1 MAWIGCHVAAVI
13 HRPIMDSPYQ
23 AFVERA
29 ARDPRAPFLI
39 APAAAELPYARDG
52 FRCSYGDTAAQ
63 VEAVKRAYAGAGY
76 GHGAR
81 VGLLLE
87 NRPDFFVHWL
97 ALNGLGAAVVPINPD
112 LQPGDLAHQL
122 AIAEPDLVVAL
133 PEKRGLVAAAGME
146 AGRIVPP
153 DGTLPRC
160 RAAVTRDHGAPNDE
174 CALLFTS
181 GTTGK
186 PKGCVLSNFYF
197 LHLARWYGAQG
208 GLAAIH
214 DGGEIAASPLPV
226 FHMNA
231 LACSTTGMILKGG
244 AVVPLDRFHAGR
256 WWRSIAEAK
265 ATIIHYLGVM
275 PAVLLKLPP
284 SREDRAHQV
293 RFGFGAGVDPDHH
306 AAFEARFGFPLVE
319 VWGMTEAGGAAVTT
333 TGTGPRHVGERCI
346 GRLGPEAE
354 YRIVDDDGRDAP
366 PGSPGEFIVRARG
379 PDPRRGFFSGYLKDE
394 RATDEAW
401 AGGWF
406 HTGDVVHA
414 DASGLLFFVDRKKN
428 IVRRSGENISVVEV
442 ESVLDSFLEIAAVAV
457 APVADEVRGEEVCAL
472 VRLARGTP
480 AAAEASAL
488 AQDLVA
494 RCAERLAYF
503 KAPGFIAF
511 VDALPVTATQKLQ
524 RGETRALAAR
534 LVTEG
539 GAIDLRAF
547 KAGTRTRQA
556 QASAANPKFA
566 PQLPRVR
573 LRTSGSK
580 RH

>member
-1 MAWIGCHVAAVI
+1 VET
-13 HRPIMDSPYQ
+13 PYQ
-23 AFVERA
+23 AFVDRA

-39 APAAAELPYARDG
+39 APAAAELSYARDG
-52 FRCSYGDTAAQ
+52 FRCTYGETAGE
-63 VEAVKRAYAGAGY
+63 VEAVKRAYAAAGY

-97 ALNGLGAAVVPINPD
+97 ALNGLGAAVFPINPD

-122 AIAEPDLVVAL
+122 AIAAPDLVVAL
-133 PEKRGLVAAAGME
+133 AEKRGLVAAAGMD
-146 AGRIVPP
+146 AARIVAP
-153 DGTLPRC
+153 DGTLPSC
-160 RAAVTRDHGAPNDE
+160 RAAVVRDHGAAADE

-197 LHLARWYGAQG
+197 LRLARWYGAQG
-208 GLAAIH
+208 GLAEIR
-214 DGGEIAASPLPV
+214 DREIAATPLPM

-244 AVVPLDRFHAGR
+244 AVVPLDRFHAQR
-256 WWRSIAEAK
+256 WWRTVAEAG
-265 ATIIHYLGVM
+265 ATIVHYLGVM

-284 SREDRAHQV
+284 APEDRAHRI

-319 VWGMTEAGGAAVTT
+319 VWGMTEAGGGAVTT
-333 TGTGPRHVGERCI
+333 TGAGPRHLGKRCI
-346 GRLGPEAE
+346 GRLGRESE
-354 YRIVDDDGRDAP
+354 YRVVADDGRDAP
-366 PGSPGEFIVRARG
+366 PGGPGELLVRARG
-379 PDPRRGFFSGYLKDE
+379 PDPRRGFFSGYLKDP

-406 HTGDVVHA
+406 HTGDVVRA
-414 DASGLLFFVDRKKN
+414 DADGLLFFVDRKKN

-442 ESVLDSFLEIAAVAV
+442 ESVLDAFPEVAAVAV
-457 APVADEVRGEEVCAL
+457 APVADDVRGEEVCAL
-472 VRLARGTP
+472 IKLARGVP
-480 AAAEASAL
+480 AAAEANAI
-488 AQDLVA
+488 AQDIVA

-503 KAPGFIAF
+503 KAPGYVVF

-534 LVTEG
+534 LVAG
-539 GAIDLRAF
+539 GSAIDLRAF
-547 KAGTRTRQA
+547 KAGTRMRQTR
-556 QASAANPKFA
+556 
-566 PQLPRVR
+566 
-573 LRTSGSK
+573 SGGN
-580 RH
+580 

>member
-1 MAWIGCHVAAVI
+1 VET
-13 HRPIMDSPYQ
+13 PYQ
-23 AFVERA
+23 AFVDRA
-29 ARDPRAPFLI
+29 ARDPQAPFLI

-52 FRCSYGDTAAQ
+52 FRCTYGETAGE
-63 VEAVKRAYAGAGY
+63 VDAVKRAYAAAGY

-97 ALNGLGAAVVPINPD
+97 ALNGLGTAAFPINPD
-112 LQPGDLAHQL
+112 LQAGDLAHQL
-122 AIAEPDLVVAL
+122 AIAAPDLVVAL
-133 PEKRGLVAAAGME
+133 PEKRGLVAAAGMD
-146 AGRIVPP
+146 AGRIVAP
-153 DGTLPRC
+153 DGTLPSC
-160 RAAVTRDHGAPNDE
+160 RAEITRDRGAASDE

-208 GLAAIH
+208 GLAEIRA
-214 DGGEIAASPLPV
+214 GGEIAATPLPM

-256 WWRSIAEAK
+256 WWRTVAEAG
-265 ATIIHYLGVM
+265 ATIVHYLGVM
-275 PAVLLKLPP
+275 PAVLLKLPRAP
-284 SREDRAHQV
+284 EDRAHRI

-319 VWGMTEAGGAAVTT
+319 VWGMTEAGGGAVTT
-333 TGTGPRHVGERCI
+333 TGMGPRHLGKRCI
-346 GRLGPEAE
+346 GRLGRESE
-354 YRIVDDDGRDAP
+354 YRVVADDGRDAP
-366 PGSPGEFIVRARG
+366 PGRPGELLVRARG
-379 PDPRRGFFSGYLKDE
+379 PDPRRGFFSGYLKDP

-406 HTGDVVHA
+406 HTGDVVRAA
-414 DASGLLFFVDRKKN
+414 DGLLFFVDRKKN

-442 ESVLDSFLEIAAVAV
+442 ESVLDSFPEIAAVAV
-457 APVADEVRGEEVCAL
+457 APVADDVRGEEVCAL
-472 VRLARGTP
+472 VRLARGVP
-480 AAAEASAL
+480 ARAEANAI
-488 AQDLVA
+488 AQDIVA

-503 KAPGFIAF
+503 KAPGYVAF

-534 LVTEG
+534 LVAG
-539 GAIDLRAF
+539 GSALDLRAF
-547 KAGTRTRQA
+547 KAGTRMRQA
-556 QASAANPKFA
+556 
-566 PQLPRVR
+566 R
-573 LRTSGSK
+573 SGGN
-580 RH
+580 

>member
-1 MAWIGCHVAAVI
+1 MET
-13 HRPIMDSPYQ
+13 PYH

-29 ARDPRAPFLI
+29 ARDPHAPFLI
-39 APAAAELPYARDG
+39 APAAAELPYAPDG
-52 FRCSYGDTAAQ
+52 FRCTYGATAAQ
-63 VEAVKRAYAGAGY
+63 VEAVKRAYAAAGY

-87 NRPDFFVHWL
+87 NRPDFFAHWL

-133 PEKRGLVAAAGME
+133 PEKRALVAAAGM
-146 AGRIVPP
+146 AARRIAPP
-153 DGTLPRC
+153 DGALPSC
-160 RAAVTRDHGAPNDE
+160 RAAVTRNHGEAADE

-186 PKGCVLSNFYF
+186 PKGCLLSNFYF
-197 LHLARWYGAQG
+197 LNLARWYGAQG
-208 GLAAIH
+208 GLAQIH
-214 DGGEIAASPLPV
+214 DGGEVAASPLPV

-256 WWRSIAEAK
+256 WGRTIADAG

-275 PAVLLKLPP
+275 PAVLLKLAP
-284 SREDRAHQV
+284 SPHDRAHKV

-333 TGTGPRHVGERCI
+333 TGTGERHIGKRCI
-346 GRLGPEAE
+346 GRLKPEAE
-354 YRIVDDDGRDAP
+354 YRIVGDDGRDAP

-379 PDPRRGFFSGYLKDE
+379 RDPRRGFFSGYLKDE
-394 RATDEAW
+394 RATEEAC

-406 HTGDVVHA
+406 HTGDVVRA
-414 DASGLLFFVDRKKN
+414 DADGLLFFLDRKKN

-442 ESVLDSFLEIAAVAV
+442 ESVLDSLAEIAAVAV
-457 APVADEVRGEEVCAL
+457 APVPDEVRGV
-472 VRLARGTP
+472 VRLARGAP
-480 AAAEASAL
+480 GAGDAVAL
-488 AQDLVA
+488 AQLIVA

-503 KAPGFIAF
+503 KAPGYVAF

-534 LVTEG
+534 LVESG
-539 GAIDLRAF
+539 SALDLRAF
-547 KAGTRTRQA
+547 KAATRMRQPA
-556 QASAANPKFA
+556 
-566 PQLPRVR
+566 
-573 LRTSGSK
+573 TSE
-580 RH
+580 

>member
-1 MAWIGCHVAAVI
+1 MHT
-13 HRPIMDSPYQ
+13 PYQ

-29 ARDPRAPFLI
+29 ARNPDAPFLI
-39 APAAAELPYARDG
+39 APAAAELPYARGG
-52 FRCSYGDTAAQ
+52 FRCSYDETAGE
-63 VEAVKRAYAGAGY
+63 VEAVRRAYAAAGY

-87 NRPDFFVHWL
+87 NRPDFFAHWL

-112 LQPGDLAHQL
+112 LQAGDLAHQL

-133 PEKRGLVAAAGME
+133 PQMRGLVAAAGMDP
-146 AGRIVPP
+146 GRIVSP
-153 DGTLPRC
+153 DGALPRC
-160 RAAVTRDHGAPNDE
+160 RAAVTRDHGEAADE

-197 LHLARWYGAQG
+197 LNLARWYGAQG
-208 GLAAIH
+208 GLAEIR
-214 DGGEIAASPLPV
+214 DGGEVAATPLPV

-244 AVVPLDRFHAGR
+244 ALVPLDRFHAGR
-256 WWRSIAEAK
+256 WWRSIAEAG

-284 SREDRAHQV
+284 APDDRAHKV

-333 TGTGPRHVGERCI
+333 TGSGERHIGKRCI

-354 YRIVDDDGRDAP
+354 YRIVGDDGRDAP
-366 PGSPGEFIVRARG
+366 SGSPGEFLVRARG
-379 PDPRRGFFSGYLKDE
+379 LDPRRGFFSGYLKDA

-406 HTGDVVHA
+406 NTGDVVRA
-414 DASGLLFFVDRKKN
+414 DADGLLFFVDRKKN

-442 ESVLDSFLEIAAVAV
+442 ESVLDSFPEIAAVAV
-457 APVADEVRGEEVCAL
+457 APVADDVRGEEVCAL
-472 VRLARGTP
+472 VRLARGLP
-480 AAAEASAL
+480 GAGEAAAL
-488 AQDLVA
+488 AQDIVA

-503 KAPGFIAF
+503 KVPGYVAF
-511 VDALPVTATQKLQ
+511 VDELPVTATQKLQ

-534 LVTEG
+534 RLADG
-539 GAIDLRAF
+539 SAIDLRAF
-547 KAGTRTRQA
+547 KADTRMRQA
-556 QASAANPKFA
+556 
-566 PQLPRVR
+566 
-573 LRTSGSK
+573 RTG
-580 RH
+580 

>member
-1 MAWIGCHVAAVI
+1 MN
-13 HRPIMDSPYQ
+13 
-23 AFVERA
+23 
-29 ARDPRAPFLI
+29 PRAPFLI

-63 VEAVKRAYAGAGY
+63 VEAVKRAYAAAGY

-112 LQPGDLAHQL
+112 LQAGDLAHQL
-122 AIAEPDLVVAL
+122 AIAEPDLVVTL
-133 PEKRGLVAAAGME
+133 PEKRSLVAAAGMN
-146 AGRIVPP
+146 AGRIVPS
-153 DGTLPRC
+153 DGSLPRC
-160 RAAVTRDHGAPNDE
+160 RAEVVRDHGTPDDE

-197 LHLARWYGAQG
+197 LHIARWYGAQG
-208 GLAAIH
+208 GLA
-214 DGGEIAASPLPV
+214 EIRDREVAATPLPV

-231 LACSTTGMILKGG
+231 LACSTTGMILRGG
-244 AVVPLDRFHAGR
+244 ALVPLDRFHAGR
-256 WWRSIAEAK
+256 WWRSIAEAG

-284 SREDRAHQV
+284 AREERAHKV

-319 VWGMTEAGGAAVTT
+319 VWGMTEAGGGAVTT
-333 TGTGPRHVGERCI
+333 TGTGERHLGKRCI
-346 GRLGPEAE
+346 GRLGPDAE
-354 YRIVDDDGRDAP
+354 CRIVGDDGRDAP
-366 PGSPGEFIVRARG
+366 PGSPGEFLVRARG

-394 RATDEAW
+394 RATDDAW

-406 HTGDVVHA
+406 HTGDVVRA
-414 DASGLLFFVDRKKN
+414 DADGLLFFVDRKKN

-442 ESVLDSFLEIAAVAV
+442 ESVLDSFPEVVAVAV
-457 APVADEVRGEEVCAL
+457 APVGDEVRGEEVCAL
-472 VRLARGTP
+472 VRLADGMP
-480 AAAEASAL
+480 AAAEATAI
-488 AQDLVA
+488 AQDIVA

-503 KAPGFIAF
+503 KLPGFIAF

-534 LVTEG
+534 LVADG

-547 KAGTRTRQA
+547 KAGMRMQQA
-556 QASAANPKFA
+556 AAS
-566 PQLPRVR
+566 
-573 LRTSGSK
+573 G
-580 RH
+580 

>member
-1 MAWIGCHVAAVI
+1 VRTNFDEDDLRILMET
-13 HRPIMDSPYQ
+13 PYQ

-29 ARDPRAPFLI
+29 ARNPDAPFLI
-39 APAAAELPYARDG
+39 APAAAELPYAPDG
-52 FRCSYGDTAAQ
+52 FRCTYGETADE
-63 VEAVKRAYAGAGY
+63 VETVRRAYAAAGY

-112 LQPGDLAHQL
+112 LQAGDLAHQL

-133 PEKRGLVAAAGME
+133 PDKHALVAAAGMDPS
-146 AGRIVPP
+146 RIAPP

-160 RAAVTRDHGAPNDE
+160 RAAVTRDHGEAADE

-208 GLAAIH
+208 GLAEIR
-214 DGGEIAASPLPV
+214 DGGEIAATPLPV

-256 WWRSIAEAK
+256 WWRTIADAG

-275 PAVLLKLPP
+275 PAVLLKLEP
-284 SREDRAHQV
+284 SPDDRAHTV

-333 TGTGPRHVGERCI
+333 TGTGERHVGERCI
-346 GRLGPEAE
+346 GRLKPEAE
-354 YRIVDDDGRDAP
+354 YRIVGDDGGDAP
-366 PGSPGEFIVRARG
+366 PGSPGEFLVRARG
-379 PDPRRGFFSGYLKDE
+379 PDPRRGFFSGYLKDA

-406 HTGDVVHA
+406 HTGDVVHGEA
-414 DASGLLFFVDRKKN
+414 DGLLFFVDRKKN

-442 ESVLDSFLEIAAVAV
+442 ESVLDSFPEIAAVAV

-472 VRLARGTP
+472 VRLARGVP

-488 AQDLVA
+488 AQDIVA

-503 KAPGFIAF
+503 KAPGWVAF
-511 VDALPVTATQKLQ
+511 VDELPVTATQKLQ

-534 LVTEG
+534 LVAED
-539 GAIDLRAF
+539 AALDLRAF

-556 QASAANPKFA
+556 RA
-566 PQLPRVR
+566 R
-573 LRTSGSK
+573 
-580 RH
+580 